1 MIIMYA
7 HARFPITYRQ
17 MAFAKAR
24 SRLGVAAVCAGL
36 LVSISACNDS
46 SGPSK
51 LEPNAALQSLMLG
64 IGSAGFMP
72 GTTPIRADASFAA
85 LAPLLDQVDV
95 TIDGKTQSM
104 FALGMRETFPE
115 GTCMED
121 IFIFPSFPPEEGWCT
136 PPDTGL
142 GVVLWQSHSAFT
154 PPDRMIVIVA
164 DIGTVGFDFT
174 SFLEYDVPTV
184 PPALPMSGVAMYLEG
199 EDNFWV
205 SLSGSLTSQVAA
217 TSQSC
222 GLDLPP
228 YAKAGSCSISTFD
241 EQGAITF
248 QRLTETGPTT
258 ARLNVT
264 IPRQTIHGLWLNITE
279 TQPYTIPDFQRNSL
293 RRMLRPYSS
302 SATNSAR

>member
-1 MIIMYA
+1 M
-7 HARFPITYRQ
+7 
-17 MAFAKAR
+17 
-24 SRLGVAAVCAGL
+24 
-36 LVSISACNDS
+36 SIAACNDS

-51 LEPNAALQSLMLG
+51 LEPDAALQSLMLG
-64 IGSAGFMP
+64 IGSFAPVSG
-72 GTTPIRADASFAA
+72 PIPIQADASLAA

-121 IFIFPSFPPEEGWCT
+121 VFIFPSFPRDEDMCT
-136 PPDTGL
+136 PPATGL
-142 GVVLWQSHSAFT
+142 GVVLWQSHSAFA
-154 PPDRMIVIVA
+154 PPDRMMLIIA

-174 SFLEYDVPTV
+174 SFLETGVTTL
-184 PPALPMSGVAMYLEG
+184 PATLPLLGVAMYLEG
-199 EDNFWV
+199 EDNFWM

-222 GLDLPP
+222 GLELPP
-228 YAKAGSCSISTFD
+228 YAKAGSCSIATFD

-248 QRLTETGPTT
+248 ERLTETGPT
-258 ARLNVT
+258 AERLNVT

-279 TQPYTIPDFQRNSL
+279 TQPYTLPDFQRNSL
-293 RRMLRPYSS
+293 RRMLRP
-302 SATNSAR
+302 

>member
-1 MIIMYA
+1 
-7 HARFPITYRQ
+7 

-24 SRLGVAAVCAGL
+24 SRLGVTAVCVGL

-46 SGPSK
+46 SGPGK

-64 IGSAGFMP
+64 IGSAGFVP
-72 GTTPIRADASFAA
+72 GTTPIRADASLAA

-95 TIDGKTQSM
+95 TVDGKTQSM

-115 GTCMED
+115 GACMEN
-121 IFIFPSFPPEEGWCT
+121 IFIFPSFPPEEGVCT

-142 GVVLWQSHSAFT
+142 GVILWQSHSAFA
-154 PPDRMIVIVA
+154 PPDRMILIIA
-164 DIGTVGFDFT
+164 DIGTVNFDFGFFVDFDPNEFT
-174 SFLEYDVPTV
+174 TTFPL
-184 PPALPMSGVAMYLEG
+184 SGVAMYLEG
-199 EDNFWV
+199 EDNFWM

-222 GLDLPP
+222 GLELPP
-228 YAKAGSCSISTFD
+228 YAKAGSCTIATFD

-248 QRLTETGPTT
+248 ERLTETGPT
-258 ARLNVT
+258 AERLNLT

-279 TQPYTIPDFQRNSL
+279 TQPYTLPDFQRNSL
-293 RRMLRPYSS
+293 KRMLRI
-302 SATNSAR
+302 RG